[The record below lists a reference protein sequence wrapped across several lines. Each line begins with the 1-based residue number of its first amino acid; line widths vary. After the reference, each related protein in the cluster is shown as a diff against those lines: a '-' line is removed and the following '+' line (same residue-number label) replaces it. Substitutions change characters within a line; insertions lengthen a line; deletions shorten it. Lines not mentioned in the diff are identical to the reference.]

1 MSEFK
6 SSRNCTSGR
15 VKNELKTIQ
24 MSARMVK
31 KERVA
36 IVNLG
41 MNKRRSNNLSSSIV
55 KSISD
60 SAKISNGEETR
71 FRYRMKYDQ
80 A

>member
-1 MSEFK
+1 MLEIR
-6 SSRNCTSGR
+6 SSRNGTSGR

-41 MNKRRSNNLSSSIV
+41 MNKRSSRSLSSSIV
-55 KSISD
+55 ESISD
-60 SAKISNGEETR
+60 SAKISNGEEAR
-71 FRYRMKYDQ
+71 FRYR
-80 A
+80 